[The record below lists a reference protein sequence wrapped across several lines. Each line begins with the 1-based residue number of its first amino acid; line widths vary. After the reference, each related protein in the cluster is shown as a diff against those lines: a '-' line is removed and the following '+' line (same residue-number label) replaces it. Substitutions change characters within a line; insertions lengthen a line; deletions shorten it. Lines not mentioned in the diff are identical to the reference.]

1 MFVCRVE
8 YIISFEIPT
17 YLLAVK
23 NINADHAASHVGK
36 AQGIVT
42 LIRATPY
49 HAQRNL
55 VYLPTDLMVK
65 VNVREK
71 LKYF

>member
-1 MFVCRVE
+1 MFVCKVE

-23 NINADHAASHVGK
+23 SISADHAASHVGK

-42 LIRATPY
+42 LIRATPF
-49 HAQRNL
+49 HAHRNQ

-65 VNVREK
+65 VNICQK
-71 LKYF
+71 LKHF